1 MFTRYVDHLMA
12 KKAKYDR
19 IERGKAYFGTIRGVQ
34 GVWAKA
40 GSRKACEQELREVLE
55 EWLLLK
61 PYISTKFFVA

>member
-12 KKAKYDR
+12 KKSKYER
-19 IERGKAYFGTIRGVQ
+19 IERNKAYFGTIRGAQ

-40 GSRKACEQELREVLE
+40 STRKACELELREVLE

-61 PYISTKFFVA
+61 IRKKQFVV